1 MKLFNKLTAAMLS
14 VALMAGVSS
23 CTEVAEYEAPQVPNN
38 AQVYFPNTASSTISL
53 NNEQDS
59 FVVKVTRAVAGGEL
73 IVPISAA
80 SDSVD
85 VFTFPEN
92 VVFAADSL
100 TADVVVKFD
109 FANIIPDTD
118 YPVSIELLGDD
129 TTPYGASAVNL
140 VVKYAPWTEWAK
152 FGTGVYTL
160 TQMWGAEVPVE
171 VYSRES
177 AIDPS
182 KKQFSI
188 GMYTNGGPYLDMIVD
203 YDAST
208 GACRVGEH
216 FTGYTHSSYGPVYVS
231 DAGYYWVDFRGDPEA
246 SYDMFPSMYNK
257 ETGLFELCLCYYVS
271 AGYFG
276 YGYEYLQLDGFTQ
289 PDYSLEITENGHYI
303 TPDGT
308 DNALVYIYKGADAF
322 SYKYAITSG
331 ALDEEGLNAMV
342 GGIIEGTVES
352 VESEESGYHL
362 FPLTEA
368 GPYTVVAVSFD
379 KAGEAMSANYLTFEF
394 APAGQPSPWQS
405 LGMATYRED
414 FVAGLFE
421 LENVVYEVEIQEN
434 TETPG
439 LYRLVNPYG
448 AAFPYNED
456 GDYDASKN
464 YYVVIDA
471 QDPAAVTIQNT
482 NVGMNW
488 GYGEFSVWSLADYNL
503 TQGATKEQVAEAGM
517 FGTLE
522 NGVITFPVKTL
533 LVSMAEYQNGAI
545 MYANTNGKFAVA
557 LPGVELPEEPTE
569 EGGEEGGEEEGG
581 EESSARVRRND
592 VEVFGKFSLKG
603 RPADADV
610 IANYLQSNLR

>member
-1 MKLFNKLTAAMLS
+1 MLS

-59 FVVKVTRAVAGGEL
+59 FVVKVTRAVAGSEL

-129 TTPYGASAVNL
+129 TTPYGANAVSL
-140 VVKYAPWTEWAK
+140 VVKYAPWTAWEK

-160 TQMWGAEVPVE
+160 TQIWGAEVPVE
-171 VYSRES
+171 VLSRES
-177 AIDPS
+177 ALDPS

-203 YDAST
+203 YDATT
-208 GACRVGEH
+208 GECAIGEH
-216 FTGYTHSSYGPVYVS
+216 FTGYNHSTYGPVYVS
-231 DAGYYWVDFRGDPEA
+231 DVNTYAGKFMGTSTFD
-246 SYDMFPSMYNK
+246 S
-257 ETGLFELCLCYYVS
+257 ETGLFSFYLIYYING
-271 AGYFG
+271 GYFG
-276 YGYEYLQLDGFTQ
+276 YGYEYLQLDGYTQ
-289 PDYSLEITENGHYI
+289 PDYSLQMEEKGHYI
-303 TPDGT
+303 SPDGT

-331 ALDEEGLNAMV
+331 ALDNEGLNAMV

-379 KAGEAMSANYLTFEF
+379 KAGEAMDANYLTFEF
-394 APAGQPSPWQS
+394 APAGQPSPWES
-405 LGMATYRED
+405 LGTATYRED
-414 FVAGLFE
+414 IVANLFE
-421 LENVVYEVEIQEN
+421 GAENIVYEVEIQQN

-439 LYRLVNPYG
+439 LYRLVNPYAPAMG
-448 AAFPYNED
+448 YYGKVAT
-456 GDYDASKN
+456 YDDSKN
-464 YYVVIDA
+464 YYMVIDA
-471 QDPAAVTIQNT
+471 TDPTKVDLELSEIGMD
-482 NVGMNW
+482 VGAGMI
-488 GYGEFSVWSLADYNL
+488 SVWSRYWRA
-503 TQGATKEQVAEAGM
+503 
-517 FGTLE
+517 
-522 NGVITFPVKTL
+522 
-533 LVSMAEYQNGAI
+533 
-545 MYANTNGKFAVA
+545 
-557 LPGVELPEEPTE
+557 
-569 EGGEEGGEEEGG
+569 
-581 EESSARVRRND
+581 
-592 VEVFGKFSLKG
+592 
-603 RPADADV
+603 
-610 IANYLQSNLR
+610 

>member
-59 FVVKVTRAVAGGEL
+59 FAVKVCREVAGGEL
-73 IVPISAA
+73 VVALNIV
-80 SDSVD
+80 SDSAD
-85 VFTFPEN
+85 VFTFPES
-92 VVFAADSL
+92 VVFEADS
-100 TADVVVKFD
+100 TVAYIPVTFD
-109 FANIIPDTD
+109 FANILPDTD
-118 YPVSIELLGDD
+118 YPISIELLGDD
-129 TTPYGASAVNL
+129 TTPYGASVVNL
-140 VVKYAPWTEWAK
+140 VVKYAPWSEWEK
-152 FGTGVYTL
+152 FATAQNELTVYWGGVL
-160 TQMWGAEVPVE
+160 SGIQ
-171 VYSRES
+171 VYQRNSLL
-177 AIDPS
+177 DPT
-182 KKQFSI
+182 KMQFTFENYP
-188 GMYTNGGPYLDMIVD
+188 GYDMVID
-203 YDAST
+203 YDATTGLCSVAPTEVNYVNTTYNLPVLVADSKTYSELVPRFLENNEVKPST
-208 GACRVGEH
+208 
-216 FTGYTHSSYGPVYVS
+216 FNP
-231 DAGYYWVDFRGDPEA
+231 
-246 SYDMFPSMYNK
+246 
-257 ETGLFELCLCYYVS
+257 ETGLFSLHLVYFIEL
-271 AGYFG
+271 GWFG
-276 YGYEYLQLDGFTQ
+276 AGYEYLQLDGYTQ
-289 PDYSLEITENGHYI
+289 PDYSVTIESKGHYI
-303 TPDGT
+303 GT
-308 DNALVYIYKGADAF
+308 DEVDNALVYIHKGADAF
-322 SYKYAITSG
+322 SYKYAIEAG
-331 ALDEEGLNAMV
+331 ALDGAGLNAML
-342 GGIIEGTVES
+342 GGIIDGTIES
-352 VESEESGYHL
+352 VEAEESGYHL

-368 GPYTVVAVSFD
+368 GPYTVVAVTFD
-379 KAGEAMSANYLTFEF
+379 KAGEALEANYLTFEF
-394 APAGQPSPWQS
+394 APAGQPSPWES

-557 LPGVELPEEPTE
+557 LPGVELPEDEATE
-569 EGGEEGGEEEGG
+569 EGGEEGGEE
-581 EESSARVRRND
+581 SSARGRRIENAQ
-592 VEVFGKFSLKG
+592 VFTKYVVKG
-603 RPADADV
+603 RPVSNSV
-610 IANYLQSNLR
+610 IASYIQSNLR